1 MKTKKYL
8 AALLALVMLLS
19 ILPMAAFAA
28 EDGHIHD
35 SNCECQSV
43 RAVCDHTYKQ
53 TSGYSCTKYLATD
66 SRYQFYHKAYNAY
79 IFTCIDCGYK
89 HIDTYGDEF
98 RQSHSMTLLA
108 LKETYEESGETVY
121 VYTAKCYPCGY
132 VGDVEHSYEVPGVS

>member
-1 MKTKKYL
+1 MYL
-8 AALLALVMLLS
+8 CMCTYVCVCVCVFLCVYVCVCVPVCVCVCVCVCMCLCVCLS
-19 ILPMAAFAA
+19 
-28 EDGHIHD
+28 
-35 SNCECQSV
+35 
-43 RAVCDHTYKQ
+43 VCV
-53 TSGYSCTKYLATD
+53 CLC
-66 SRYQFYHKAYNAY
+66 NAY